1 MSLEYI
7 RNHYDVPAN
16 RGQRVV
22 FLGAQDERRLGRI
35 VGACGA
41 YLRVRFDGEQKPR
54 TLHPTWRVEYLERHN
69 VGGNRLAPTQ
79 E

>member
-22 FLGAQDERRLGRI
+22 FLGAQEERRPGCI
-35 VGACGA
+35 VGACVNTLTHATGA
-41 YLRVRFDGEQKPR
+41 
-54 TLHPTWRVEYLERHN
+54 
-69 VGGNRLAPTQ
+69 
-79 E
+79 